1 MGGSLPLLGGG
12 GGRGGDNKQI
22 GGVGGQPQPN
32 DGLIQA
38 GEGGH
43 AALIFVKSQHITINN
58 YA

>member
-22 GGVGGQPQPN
+22 GGVQPN